1 MRHLLL
7 GAVLALSGACMGA
20 PTPATPAAVA
30 SAKPVAGSCLGTAIS
45 QGVTPAWVDAAGAHA
60 NPTGL
65 PFAIDR
71 SQTVAGFLRAYP
83 FRAGHP
89 GSPANKVLFVVR
101 LPRGGFDLTITAHP
115 AGAATPVV
123 KVTQP
128 ADSGPGE
135 IYPSIIDV
143 PTAGCWVLDLAW
155 SSHRATLEL
164 PYA

>member
-1 MRHLLL
+1 MRYLVLCAL
-7 GAVLALSGACMGA
+7 LALSVACTGAA
-20 PTPATPAAVA
+20 AKPAAAA
-30 SAKPVAGSCLGTAIS
+30 SAKPVAGACAGTPIS
-45 QGVTPAWVDAAGAHA
+45 AGATPAWVDAAGAHA

-65 PFAIDR
+65 PYAIDR
-71 SQTVAGFLRAYP
+71 SQTVAGFLWAYP

-89 GSPANKVLFVVR
+89 DSPANKVLFVVR
-101 LPRGGFDLTITAHP
+101 LPRAGSDLTITAHP
-115 AGAATPVV
+115 AGTATPVV
-123 KVTQP
+123 TVVQA

-155 SSHRATLEL
+155 SSHRATLQL